1 MSYSW
6 DKFLKPLSDT
16 DTNIQILD
24 NNNVVTHTINPFVIL
39 NVLINNNLIK
49 VSLKSGR
56 VITIPFST
64 LNESKLAL
72 PRIKQYIDTLNKK
85 VPLFVNNELKNY
97 VNDVTD
103 TFFYQSTIPTGT
115 GTESIKTG
123 TLWYDTEF
131 GFLYVYVNDELSGY
145 NWVTAVGEVGATGP
159 IGPTGPAGAT
169 GSSAFDGVISQNNIS
184 NPTDYILF
192 NYDSTLY
199 NGANINLVEVDV
211 ISGDSTTYNILV
223 ANNSN
228 ISVSSNNLYIST
240 IGTAPTT
247 ISATISGS
255 DIQLIVNGS
264 GEYDYRGNIQLL

>member
-16 DTNIQILD
+16 DTNIRILD

-199 NGANINLVEVDV
+199 NGPNINFVEVDV